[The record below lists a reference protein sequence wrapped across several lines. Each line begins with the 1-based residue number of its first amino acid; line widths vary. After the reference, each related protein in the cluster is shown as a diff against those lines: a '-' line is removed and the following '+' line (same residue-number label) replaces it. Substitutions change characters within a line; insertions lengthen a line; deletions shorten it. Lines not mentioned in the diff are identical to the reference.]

1 MAINSTVRTFR
12 SQDISESIPLNVGQ
26 PTLPSDVWYNTT
38 VAYDIA
44 VGGLPFFYAISEQ
57 TKYQRQTAEYQKEQF
72 DNSAE
77 PGEQTLSGWWIRSQ
91 SSFHNGAGIR
101 FFDPSSGETIN
112 YRYKDSEGLDVF
124 TKGQVTLLKNTF
136 NSASVT
142 ASAAPHFMVGAKDG
156 SDDCIIFSDGI
167 ELKKIKVSGDSAS
180 VTTYSNS
187 ASAIIQGL
195 TTDGSRYFIS
205 NGDHIRRGAISGSAV
220 DGNIYNLPDSGEG
233 AIAFVKQRLVVGEG
247 NKIHEANANQS
258 TGNNN
263 LPTAIYT
270 HPNPDWRWTA
280 ISETGNAIICAGYA
294 GTKSAIIKFTL
305 QTASN
310 IGNMPTLAN
319 GVVAAEMP
327 DGEKITGLFFY
338 LGKVIIGTTKGVRV
352 ASVSDTTGDLSYG
365 PLVFKIS
372 QDQGGV
378 RNFVARDRFVWCAS
392 GMATS
397 ESDPQPTTSDTGLVR
412 IDLSESIDQG
422 GLFEEGLRFPYANDL
437 QLLDVTGDT
446 YAVAHLGASDRLAFI
461 TPSAVHIEKESELVE
476 TGFIQSGAIRYGT
489 LEPKNFKRIRARGDY
504 TFGSMDINTVDIDNV
519 EYATFTYSNLLGS
532 PEVSTPNPV
541 GAQEA
546 ESYKFVLNRDSTT
559 TASGPIFK
567 GYQAKALPATPRQR
581 LIVLPLF
588 CYDIEN
594 DRFNNQV
601 GYEGRSIDRISALE
615 NLEASGD
622 EVFFQD
628 FTTDQSGT
636 CVIQRVTFER
646 QTSPDKRFSGFGGM
660 LTIVIRLLQ

>member
-26 PTLPSDVWYNTT
+26 PTLPSDVFYNTT
-38 VAYDIA
+38 VSYDIA
-44 VGGLPFFYAISEQ
+44 VGGLPFFYAISDDN
-57 TKYQRQTAEYQKEQF
+57 KYQRQTAEYQKEQF

-142 ASAAPHFMVGAKDG
+142 ASAAPHFMAGAKDG
-156 SDDCIIFSDGI
+156 NDDCIIFSDGTD
-167 ELKKIKVSGDSAS
+167 LKKIKVSGDSAS

-187 ASAIIQGL
+187 ASVIIQGL
-195 TTDGSRYFIS
+195 ATDGSRYFIS

-220 DGNIYNLPDSGEG
+220 DGNLYNLPETGEG
-233 AIAFVKQRLVVGEG
+233 ALAFVKQRLVVGEG
-247 NKIHEANANQS
+247 NKIHEGDANRS
-258 TGNNN
+258 LGNNN

-305 QTASN
+305 QTGTS
-310 IGNMPTLAN
+310 IGSMPTLAQ

-327 DGEKITGLFFY
+327 DGEKITGLFYY
-338 LGKVIIGTTKGVRV
+338 LGKVIIGTTKGVRI
-352 ASVSDTTGDLSYG
+352 ASVSDTSGDLSYG
-365 PLVFKIS
+365 PLIFKIS
-372 QDQGGV
+372 QNQHGV

-392 GMATS
+392 GMSTM
-397 ESDPQPTTSDTGLVR
+397 ESDPAPANSDVGLVR
-412 IDLSESIDQG
+412 IDLSESIDQA
-422 GLFEEGLRFPYANDL
+422 GLFEVGLRFPYANDL
-437 QLLDVTGDT
+437 QLPEVVGET

-461 TPSAVHIEKESELVE
+461 TPSAVHIEKQSELTE

-489 LEPKNFKRIRARGDY
+489 LEPKNFKRIRARGNY
-504 TFGSMDINTVDIDNV
+504 TFGSMDINTVDVDNI
-519 EYATFTYSNLLGS
+519 EYATFTYNDDLGS

-546 ESYKFVLNRDSTT
+546 ESYKFVLNRDSIV

-588 CYDIEN
+588 CYDTEN

-601 GYEGRSIDRISALE
+601 GYEGRAIERISQLE

-628 FTTDQSGT
+628 FTIDQSGT

-646 QTSPDKRFSGFGGM
+646 RTSPDKRFSGFGG
-660 LTIVIRLLQ
+660 LLSIVIRLLQ

>member
-44 VGGLPFFYAISEQ
+44 VGGLPFFYAISDDNR
-57 TKYQRQTAEYQKEQF
+57 YRRQTADYQKEQF

-112 YRYKDSEGLDVF
+112 FRYRESEGLDVF
-124 TKGQVTLLKNTF
+124 TKGQISLLKDTF
-136 NSASVT
+136 NAASVT

-156 SDDCIIFSDGI
+156 SDDCIIFSDGTD
-167 ELKKIKVSGDSAS
+167 LKKIKVSGDSAS
-180 VTTYSNS
+180 VTVYTNS
-187 ASAIIQGL
+187 ASATIQGL

-205 NGDHIRRGAISGSAV
+205 NGDHIRRGSISGSAV
-220 DGNIYNLPDSGEG
+220 DGNLYNLPETGEG

-247 NKIHEANANQS
+247 NKIHEGDANRS
-258 TGNNN
+258 LGNNN

-280 ISETGNAIICAGYA
+280 ISETGNAILCAGYA
-294 GTKSAIIKFTL
+294 GTRSAIIKFTL
-305 QTASN
+305 QTSSS
-310 IGNMPTLAN
+310 IGSMPTLAQ

-338 LGKVIIGTTKGVRV
+338 LGRIIIGTTKGVRI
-352 ASVSDTTGDLSYG
+352 ASVSDTSGDISYG
-365 PLVFKIS
+365 PLIFKIS
-372 QDQGGV
+372 QGQDGV

-392 GMATS
+392 GMSTLESDDQPATS
-397 ESDPQPTTSDTGLVR
+397 DAGLVR

-437 QLLDVTGDT
+437 QLPDVTVDT
-446 YAVAHLGASDRLAFI
+446 YAVAHLGASDRLAFM
-461 TPSAVHIEKESELVE
+461 TPSAVYISKQSTLRES
-476 TGFIQSGAIRYGT
+476 GFVQTGAIRYGT
-489 LEPKNFKRIRARGDY
+489 LEPKNFKRVRARGSY
-504 TFGSMDINTVDIDNV
+504 TFGSMDINTIDSENV
-519 EYATFTYSNLLGS
+519 EYATFTYNNDLGS

-541 GAQEA
+541 GAQESI
-546 ESYKFVLNRDSTT
+546 SYKFTLNRDTTT

-581 LIVLPLF
+581 LVELPIF

-601 GYEGRSIDRISALE
+601 GYEGRAIDRLAELE
-615 NLEASGD
+615 NLEANGD

-628 FTTDQSGT
+628 FTSDQSGT

-646 QTSPDKRFSGFGGM
+646 RTSPDRRFSGFGG
-660 LTIVIRLLQ
+660 LITIVIRLLQ

>member
-12 SQDISESIPLNVGQ
+12 SQDISESIPFNVGQ

-38 VAYDIA
+38 VSYDIA
-44 VGGLPFFYAISEQ
+44 VGGLPFFYSISDENR
-57 TKYQRQTAEYQKEQF
+57 YQRQTADYQKEQF

-101 FFDPSSGETIN
+101 FFDPSSGENIN
-112 YRYKDSEGLDVF
+112 FRYKDSEGLDVF
-124 TKGQVTLLKNTF
+124 TKGQITLLKNTF

-156 SDDCIIFSDGI
+156 SDDCILFSDGI
-167 ELKKIKVSGDSAS
+167 ELRKIKVSGDSAS

-195 TTDGSRYFIS
+195 ATDGSRYFIS
-205 NGDHIRRGAISGSAV
+205 NGDHIRRGSISGSAV

-270 HPNPDWRWTA
+270 NPNPNWRWTA

-352 ASVSDTTGDLSYG
+352 ASVSGTTGDLSYG
-365 PLVFKIS
+365 PLLFKIS
-372 QDQGGV
+372 ENQGGV
-378 RNFVARDRFVWCAS
+378 RDFAARDRFVWCAS
-392 GMATS
+392 GMASS
-397 ESDPQPTTSDTGLVR
+397 EADPQPTTNDVGLVR

-437 QLLDVTGDT
+437 QLVDTLGAT
-446 YAVAHLGASDRLAFI
+446 YALAHLGASDRLAFI
-461 TPSAVHIEKESELVE
+461 TSSNVQIEKENELVE
-476 TGFIQSGAIRYGT
+476 SGFIQSGAIRYGT
-489 LEPKNFKRIRARGDY
+489 LEPKNYKRIRARGDY
-504 TFGSMDINTVDIDNV
+504 NFGSMDINTIDVDNV
-519 EYATFTYSNLLGS
+519 EYATFTYNNELGS

-546 ESYKFVLNRDSTT
+546 LSYRFILSRDTINS
-559 TASGPIFK
+559 ASGPIFK

-581 LIVLPLF
+581 LVVLPLF
-588 CYDIEN
+588 CYDVEN

-601 GYEGRSIDRISALE
+601 GYEGRAIDRISALE

-628 FTTDQSGT
+628 FTTNQSGT

-646 QTSPDKRFSGFGGM
+646 KTSPDKRFSGFGGM
-660 LTIVIRLLQ
+660 LSIVIRLLQ